1 MAALW
6 HCQGMPRA
14 SEPRI
19 KPAAAPLG
27 PARQGSIRDAN
38 LALLYRLIIDA
49 PTPPSRAALAAT
61 TGMTRA
67 TASALADALLAAGL
81 VKEVSPPPATGAGR
95 PAAGLVPADGGPVGL
110 GLEINVD
117 YLAASVVDLAG
128 NIRDNRTL
136 HGDQRGRRSADILG
150 DLAEL
155 ARKVSDNPA
164 FTVAGAAVAVP
175 GLVET
180 PRGRI
185 RSAPNLRWQDV
196 EIAKELRELLPETP
210 FAPAVGNEADFAAL
224 AEAHDARRGA
234 GGVGGGAF
242 GGAAGAAGAGAAAAG
257 VARPASSAWR
267 AGVAESAAASG
278 GSAELAASD
287 DAAEPAA
294 GADASA
300 AAAGAIRSA
309 GAPAPDVGGIGAN
322 GRSAQPAS
330 PAGYVGGAHVG
341 SQAISRPDAPLTDFL
356 YVSGEIGVGAGIIL
370 DGELFRGARGWA
382 GEIGHVTV
390 EPGGALCRCG
400 ALGCLETVA
409 GLEALQRTGPEA
421 AADAL
426 GRAVATAVNLLDLP
440 AVVLGGVYARPEFA
454 AALLPGVEQAV
465 ARHVVSARWAPV
477 AVRVSQLGE
486 TAAATGAAIAVIRRI
501 HADPAGWLEVLTQR

>member
-1 MAALW
+1 
-6 HCQGMPRA
+6 
-14 SEPRI
+14 
-19 KPAAAPLG
+19 
-27 PARQGSIRDAN
+27 
-38 LALLYRLIIDA
+38 
-49 PTPPSRAALAAT
+49 
-61 TGMTRA
+61 
-67 TASALADALLAAGL
+67 
-81 VKEVSPPPATGAGR
+81 
-95 PAAGLVPADGGPVGL
+95 GPVGL

-117 YLAASVVDLAG
+117 YLAACAVDLAG

-155 ARKVSDNPA
+155 ARKVSDHPE

-196 EIAKELRELLPETP
+196 EIAQELRELLPDTP

-224 AEAHDARRGA
+224 AQAHDARRGA
-234 GGVGGGAF
+234 IGAGR
-242 GGAAGAAGAGAAAAG
+242 GGAAGDTAGAGVTAG
-257 VARPASSAWR
+257 VA
-267 AGVAESAAASG
+267 
-278 GSAELAASD
+278 
-287 DAAEPAA
+287 
-294 GADASA
+294 GAT
-300 AAAGAIRSA
+300 GSA
-309 GAPAPDVGGIGAN
+309 GAPALAIDGAN
-322 GRSAQPAS
+322 GRSARPGAS
-330 PAGYVGGAHVG
+330 PAGHTNATGTGTGTGTDDPAASH
-341 SQAISRPDAPLTDFL
+341 PDAPLTDFL
-356 YVSGEIGVGAGIIL
+356 YVSGEIGVGAGIVL

-390 EPGGALCRCG
+390 EPGGTQCRCG

-409 GLEALQRTGPEA
+409 GLEALRRTGPEA

-486 TAAATGAAIAVIRRI
+486 TAAATGAAFAVIRRI
-501 HADPAGWLEVLTQR
+501 HADPAGWLEVLTRS